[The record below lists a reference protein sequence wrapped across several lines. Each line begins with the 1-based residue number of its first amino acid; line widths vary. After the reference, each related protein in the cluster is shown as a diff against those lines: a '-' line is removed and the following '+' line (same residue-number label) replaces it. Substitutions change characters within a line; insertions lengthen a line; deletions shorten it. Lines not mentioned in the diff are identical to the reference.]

1 MTMTAIQAGHGAA
14 EAAGI
19 HHPGIVNL
27 IYLVA
32 AVCFIWTFKL
42 LAHPRTAVRG
52 NLLGML
58 GMALA
63 IGITLM
69 DRGITSYTLIA
80 VGLILGAGAGLFMAL
95 TVPMTSMPQMVGVL
109 NGFGGGASFLAPRGP
124 RRCHLRW
131 G

>member
-1 MTMTAIQAGHGAA
+1 
-14 EAAGI
+14 
-19 HHPGIVNL
+19 
-27 IYLVA
+27 
-32 AVCFIWTFKL
+32 FKL

-52 NLLGML
+52 NMLGML

-109 NGFGGGASFLAPRGP
+109 NGFGGGASFLVAWAELLRVAGAAPGP
-124 RRCHLRW
+124 GLQFMV
-131 G
+131 